1 MWRFSGSASNSTS
14 RARSSRLRAEPCAE
28 KASSRMP
35 LACITISLEAAY
47 SPTASGSSRE
57 SSSATALI
65 AGSSAASI
73 ARPTGTASTG
83 SVAPSHSAPGVET
96 TAAWAALM
104 PIGASD
110 FFASVRK
117 TMR

>member
-57 SSSATALI
+57 SSSATLI
-65 AGSSAASI
+65 AGSAAASI

-104 PIGASD
+104 PIGASG